1 LVNSRHLRKPLK
13 TLNQWDSMQAML
25 CEHSTLAAVPRLLAE
40 TLEADYGI
48 DPSPLL
54 ARAGVDAATF
64 LRPGARVPYPKIL
77 RLWGLAVDATADP
90 LFGFRVGERSAP
102 RDFYVLGYSWMASAT
117 FYDALER
124 FCRYVGVVSTAAT
137 GISLQ
142 QYGETVALIE
152 TFPDRSLIPHKA
164 ANDAGHVAF
173 AKLCQTVTRRDV
185 HPVSVELMIEKDDS
199 SGEYEKLFRCPIIYG
214 AESEKLY
221 FARADVEEPLPG
233 SVPEILDVSDDTAER
248 YLATLDR
255 ASVSAAVRKQI
266 LQLLPSGH
274 ADQSTVAEKLYR
286 SRSTLQRE
294 LRAEGTSFRAI
305 QDSTKRNLAERYLRD
320 RKLSQAEI
328 AFLTGFGDQSNFSRA
343 FKRWVGVT
351 PGDYR
356 KQAETAAMS
365 AT

>member
-1 LVNSRHLRKPLK
+1 
-13 TLNQWDSMQAML
+13 ML
-25 CEHSTLAAVPRLLAE
+25 CEHSTLADVPRLLAE
-40 TLEADYGI
+40 TLEAHYGI

-54 ARAGVDAATF
+54 ARAGIDVSTF
-64 LRPGARVPYPKIL
+64 LRPGSRVPYRKMF
-77 RLWGLAVDATADP
+77 RLWDLAIDSTADP

-117 FYDALER
+117 FFDALER
-124 FCRYVGVVSTAAT
+124 FCRYVGVVSTAIT
-137 GISLQ
+137 NISLRQ
-142 QYGETVALIE
+142 DEETVALIE
-152 TFPDRSLIPHKA
+152 SFPDRSLIPHKA

-173 AKLCQTVTRRDV
+173 AQLCRTITRRAV
-185 HPVSVELMIEKDDS
+185 HPISVELIIEEDAGS
-199 SGEYEKLFRCPIIYG
+199 SHEYEKLFRCPIVYG

-255 ASVSAAVRKQI
+255 ASVSAEVRKQI
-266 LQLLPSGH
+266 IQLLPSGH

-286 SRSTLQRE
+286 SRSTLQRQ
-294 LRAEGTSFRAI
+294 LHAEGTSFRAI
-305 QDSTKRNLAERYLRD
+305 QDSTRRNLAERYLRD
-320 RKLSQAEI
+320 GKLSQAEI

-356 KQAETAAMS
+356 KQSETAAISTM
-365 AT
+365 